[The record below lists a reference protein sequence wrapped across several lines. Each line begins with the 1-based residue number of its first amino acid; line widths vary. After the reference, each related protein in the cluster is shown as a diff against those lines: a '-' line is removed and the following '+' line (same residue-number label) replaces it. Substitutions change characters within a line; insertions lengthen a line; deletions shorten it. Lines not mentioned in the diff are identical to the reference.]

1 MDDDLH
7 DVTKAAHLGEHTIEV
22 TFDDGMTG
30 TFDLSELV
38 PFEGVFAPLADENEV
53 AKLFVD
59 GGTVCWPNSA
69 DLAPEVLYD
78 HIKDKATSAA

>member
-7 DVTKAAHLGEHTIEV
+7 DVTKAAHVGGHNIEV
-22 TFDDGMTG
+22 TFDDGTTG
-30 TFDLSELV
+30 TFDLSKFV
-38 PFEGVFAPLADENEV
+38 PFEGVFAPLVDEAEV

-59 GGTVCWPNSA
+59 CGTVCWPNSA

-78 HIKDKATSAA
+78 HIKNIATSAA